1 MTKLSSCL
9 FHVLLGTIV
18 TILFHATNSLAW
30 SSTITFKSRPE
41 NSVVLSAVRKDKE
54 EEQRPAGSS
63 SRRRDFVLGGLSS
76 AVLTVPSVA
85 NAVRAIGGAEEDC
98 RAAGNCLEIGEL
110 DGAIGWTWG
119 AKDRCEATDPR
130 CGPGG
135 QIMDTLPNSPVP
147 DTLGLDIT
155 TIVALE
161 FSIGTRS
168 DSEKVVLRL
177 GLYGKQNPESEKQ
190 FVQFVTT
197 GLKTTSDL
205 VFENGM
211 GVESAPVS
219 LSRGGTLNQIQPGT
233 RLDIGIPSQAAA
245 YARSK
250 GKSKIDSFLAQP
262 RPSKPIQEASL
273 RQREVAGL
281 LSIPNKGIGYG
292 GTGLESED
300 ECYASSFQIN
310 SAPINDRDQQR
321 VIGQVMDKESMIALA
336 RLAGLPTKKGFK
348 GVIPG
353 QNSGPPLLKVNLSG
367 ISVDTLQSA

>member
-135 QIMDTLPNSPVP
+135 QIMDTLPSSPVP

-168 DSEKVVLRL
+168 DSEKVVIRL

-219 LSRGGTLNQIQPGT
+219 LNRGGTLNQIQPGT
-233 RLDIGIPSQAAA
+233 RLDIGI
-245 YARSK
+245 
-250 GKSKIDSFLAQP
+250 D
-262 RPSKPIQEASL
+262 
-273 RQREVAGL
+273 
-281 LSIPNKGIGYG
+281 
-292 GTGLESED
+292 T
-300 ECYASSFQIN
+300 
-310 SAPINDRDQQR
+310 
-321 VIGQVMDKESMIALA
+321 
-336 RLAGLPTKKGFK
+336 
-348 GVIPG
+348 
-353 QNSGPPLLKVNLSG
+353 
-367 ISVDTLQSA
+367 SVDCPILIIAPFSPSS